1 MTARQEGRGR
11 KPRAGARVPAEAA
24 PYVRRL
30 REGKIKVTPNRR
42 RVLER
47 FLEDDGPWTLG
58 SLHRRL
64 SEDGPCDISS
74 VYRALEVLRDAG
86 LLEEFHLPG
95 ERQTFYALIR
105 HSGGRTVSPPHH
117 HHHHIVC
124 QDCGR
129 VSHLDVCL
137 PSGLLGR
144 VEGASG
150 FRVTEHHLEFRGIC
164 GDCGG
169 A

>member
-1 MTARQEGRGR
+1 VA
-11 KPRAGARVPAEAA
+11 KPSGGPQAPAVGLAQKAE
-24 PYVRRL
+24 PFFRRL
-30 REGKIKVTPNRR
+30 RESGIKLTPNRR

-47 FLEDDGPWTLG
+47 FLEDEGPWTLG
-58 SLHRRL
+58 RLHRRL
-64 SEDGPCDISS
+64 SDSGPSDISS
-74 VYRALEVLRDAG
+74 VYRALEALRDAG

-95 ERQTFYALIR
+95 EKQTFFSLIR
-105 HSGGRTVSPPHH
+105 QGGGRTATSQTH

-164 GDCGG
+164 GDCGAG
-169 A
+169 RG